1 VDVLAAGLHADNGDA
16 FLAAHQAR
24 ETKMR
29 IRQYFAEGI
38 LNVFR
43 SARIIL
49 AIYLV
54 SLGLSIPLTIGMRNV
69 LEHSLDS
76 SLAREKL
83 RSGFDLDWYGEFE
96 AAGSSFARTF
106 GPSVIGILPVA
117 GDVERILDGT
127 LFEVDSIVLLPAA
140 VLLLVWAFLGGG
152 IIGRYSR
159 PLEPWSAADFVRN
172 SAEYFF
178 RFVRL
183 TILSIAL
190 YFAITKWV
198 AVPLHRWVESAT
210 RDVTVERIAMAYTGL
225 VYLVV
230 LVLLVLLALTV
241 DYAKIL
247 LVLTRRRSSL
257 LAFVDSVRFIL
268 ANSGATI
275 GLYLLLGI
283 IGIVILVVYAGLA
296 PGPTQSSVSGLAASF
311 VLTQAFVIAR
321 IILKLWFLASQTAL
335 CDSRRAAGIQAAA
348 GLPVPAG
355 AGGSE
360 DAGGGI

>member
-1 VDVLAAGLHADNGDA
+1 M
-16 FLAAHQAR
+16 R
-24 ETKMR
+24 EAKMS

-54 SLGLSIPLTIGMRNV
+54 SVGLSIPLAIGMRNV

-76 SLAREKL
+76 SRAREKL

-117 GDVERILDGT
+117 GDLERILDGT

-152 IIGRYSR
+152 IIARYSR

-178 RFVRL
+178 RFFRL
-183 TILSIAL
+183 TLLSIAL
-190 YFAITKWV
+190 YIAITRWV
-198 AVPLHRWVESAT
+198 AGPLHGWVESAT

-225 VYLVV
+225 VYVV
-230 LVLLVLLALTV
+230 ILVLLVLLALTL

-268 ANSGATI
+268 ANFGATI
-275 GLYLLLGI
+275 GLYLLLGA
-283 IGIVILVVYAGLA
+283 IGIGILAVYVWLA
-296 PGPTQSSVSGLAASF
+296 PGANQSRVPALAASF
-311 VLTQAFVIAR
+311 VLTQVFVAAR

-335 CDSRRAAGIQAAA
+335 CDSRRAAGIQPAA